1 MIYDV
6 AIFEGFFDISTG
18 LAPEVISSLIVVGI
32 IIIVSIII
40 AIRAKFADP
49 LKKPKGILFLAE
61 TGVNFFDNLV
71 GEMMGIHFKGYGGF
85 VMAIAVYLFLAFIFG
100 LTGLPSPVTNLAVP
114 LSLALVSFILIHA
127 TSAKYTKWGYFKRYV
142 DPFPVMLPINLI
154 SMWAPLLSMT
164 LRMFGNALAGWTLM
178 SIVYWALGS
187 LSGMIFSFIDSAWN
201 QVFIAPFITPV
212 LHAYFD
218 LFSGL
223 IQTVIF
229 IFLTM
234 INIANEVPE
243 DLDEPLIREG
253 GK

>member
-1 MIYDV
+1 MIYDSS
-6 AIFEGFFDISTG
+6 IFDHFFDISTG
-18 LAPEVISSLIVVGI
+18 LSAEVISSLFVVGI
-32 IIIVSIII
+32 ILLLSIYIG
-40 AIRAKFADP
+40 IRAKFADP

-61 TGVNFFDNLV
+61 TGVKFFDRLV

-85 VMAIAVYLFLAFIFG
+85 IMAIAVYLFISFIFG

-114 LSLALVSFILIHA
+114 FTLALITFILIHA
-127 TSAKYTKWGYFKRYV
+127 TSFKYTKLKYFKRYI

-164 LRMFGNALAGWTLM
+164 LRLFGNALAGWTLM
-178 SIVYWALGS
+178 SIIYYGLGQA
-187 LSGMIFSFIDSAWN
+187 SGMIFSFMDTAWN
-201 QVFIAPFITPV
+201 QVFLAPIVTPV

-234 INIANEVPE
+234 INVANEVPE
-243 DLDEPLIREG
+243 DIDEIVMKG

>member
-6 AIFEGFFDISTG
+6 SIFDQFFDISTG
-18 LAPEVISSLIVVGI
+18 LAPEVISSLMVVAI
-32 IIIVSIII
+32 ILILCIII
-40 AIRAKFADP
+40 AIKARFADP
-49 LKKPKGILFLAE
+49 LKKPKGLLFLTE
-61 TGVNFFDNLV
+61 TGVKFFDNMV
-71 GEMMGIHFKGYGGF
+71 SEMMGIHFKGYGGF
-85 VMAIAVYLFLAFIFG
+85 IMAIAVYLFISFIFG

-114 LSLALVSFILIHA
+114 LSLALITFVLIHA
-127 TSAKYTKWGYFKRYV
+127 TSVKYTKWKYFKRYI
-142 DPFPVMLPINLI
+142 DPFPVMLPVNLV

-164 LRMFGNALAGWTLM
+164 LRLFGNALAGWTLM
-178 SIVYWALGS
+178 SIVYWALGN

-201 QVFIAPFITPV
+201 EVFIAPFVTPI

-243 DLDEPLIREG
+243 DIKE
-253 GK
+253 